1 MKSALPK
8 KRTSTGIS
16 KDGNRERR
24 CTNSTTQHQGQ
35 HEIQHTV
42 RKEKMGIRMCGT
54 CHVKTGTP
62 RPETGDNPICNGCFN
77 DQVTYRKSTCEC
89 GAMPGD
95 PCYSRTGRTR
105 PTVHVARIKRL
116 KEQQEDDSEF
126 ERRFGPTAQTAA
138 TQGEESSDP
147 GQDTDEGKTPT

>member
-8 KRTSTGIS
+8 KRTRTGIS
-16 KDGNRERR
+16 RDGNRERQHPS
-24 CTNSTTQHQGQ
+24 NTTRQHGR
-35 HEIQHTV
+35 HEIQDTM
-42 RKEKMGIRMCGT
+42 RKQKMNIRMCGT

-62 RPETGDNPICNGCFN
+62 RPETGDNPICNGCFD

-116 KEQQEDDSEF
+116 KEQQEDDAEF

-138 TQGEESSDP
+138 TQRKQSSEP
-147 GQDTDEGKTPT
+147 GSDTDEDRTRT